1 MDHEEIELARRN
13 NRLGIILF
21 LIAVIILGATIAA
34 SYIYLAV
41 D

>member
-1 MDHEEIELARRN
+1 MDDQELELARRN

-21 LIAVIILGATIAA
+21 LIAVIIFAATIAA
-34 SYIYLAV
+34 SYIYLAL